1 MSEAVIIVTIK
12 LKAGVDRERFLQL
25 TRQVKAW
32 LERQPDFVRYELFE
46 GDDGRWTDMMTWA
59 SPEAMEVGHQALR
72 SSDVTNGFDELIEP
86 EHTSFLGQAVAL

>member
-1 MSEAVIIVTIK
+1 MSEAVIIVTVK
-12 LKAGVDRERFLQL
+12 LKTGADRERFLHL
-25 TRQVKAW
+25 GRKVKAW

-46 GDDGRWTDMMTWA
+46 GGDGRWTDIMTWA
-59 SPEAMEVGHQALR
+59 SPEAMEVGHQALG